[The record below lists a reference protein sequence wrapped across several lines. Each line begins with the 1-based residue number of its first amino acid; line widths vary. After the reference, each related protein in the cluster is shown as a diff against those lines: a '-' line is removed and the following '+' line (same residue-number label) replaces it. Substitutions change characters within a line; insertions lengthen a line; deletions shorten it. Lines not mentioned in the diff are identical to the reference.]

1 MKIYLLI
8 ALLFTAPQAIAMCK
22 FSCCGQQL
30 KKQKITTENPNI
42 QAVKGKNQN
51 KKNLLD
57 LIKKSD
63 LAGVRSFTQT
73 DGVSCIDEEVIDA
86 AKNRFDKNIHNPHQA
101 TDKKFFTSNEFCI
114 MILVQASAPN
124 EIKEKLGLPT

>member
-1 MKIYLLI
+1 MLRATTKETKNHNRKSKY
-8 ALLFTAPQAIAMCK
+8 
-22 FSCCGQQL
+22 SSGQRQ
-30 KKQKITTENPNI
+30 KSKQKKFTGFN
-42 QAVKGKNQN
+42 
-51 KKNLLD
+51 
-57 LIKKSD
+57 KKSD